1 MRAGAMYLDEMSAGF
16 EMIRC
21 QKCGAAWKLPLTRA
35 EVDQIVLDHGS
46 RCDGEPVPRTNY
58 IGAR

>member
-1 MRAGAMYLDEMSAGF
+1 MYLDEMSAGF